1 MNDKILCDECAHAE
15 ICKYREEYKKVYA
28 AVANLKIGEALSN
41 DAHSI
46 RNVSD
51 IPYIDVIV
59 DCKHLRRSL
68 NAAQRT
74 AVTALPEQYLGI
86 AQNAVHKRRTE
97 VNTDERNARTTD
109 TAVESIL

>member
-28 AVANLKIGEALSN
+28 AVANLKTGEVLSN
-41 DAHSI
+41 DAHGF

-59 DCKHLRRSL
+59 DCKHLKRAP
-68 NAAQRT
+68 NAGVRMANISNGIT
-74 AVTALPEQYLGI
+74 EAYL
-86 AQNAVHKRRTE
+86 
-97 VNTDERNARTTD
+97 
-109 TAVESIL
+109 